1 MSKIRWD
8 LMTPLKSFLNF
19 LQCAIFLIL
28 ANTSGNQQLEK
39 NWKSICKGCEK
50 MKCMFATVRVIKLS
64 YFNKRSLTMI
74 YIYIYIYI
82 YMIYIYY
89 IYKYI
94 LYILYILYIII
105 YIYYIYYIL
114 YIYTWLTRATLMSP
128 GKDETR
134 VCIYIYI

>member
-1 MSKIRWD
+1 MEISNSKKI
-8 LMTPLKSFLNF
+8 
-19 LQCAIFLIL
+19 
-28 ANTSGNQQLEK
+28 EK
-39 NWKSICKGCEK
+39 VFAKGCEK
-50 MKCMFATVRVIKLS
+50 MKCMFAAVRVIKLS
-64 YFNKRSLTMI
+64 YFNKRNLTMI
-74 YIYIYIYI
+74 YIYIY
-82 YMIYIYY
+82 YY

-134 VCIYIYI
+134 VCIYIYIDIDIDI